1 MNDGIKNPRPM
12 RDIRMAPR
20 PAARPAAT
28 GYGGDYD
35 TGLSHDELKW
45 AQVTR
50 AMARQ
55 QLEDAARA
63 EHDLEIQEQRFTAPP
78 APRTATQ
85 PEPVTPK
92 PVTPRSFAPRAAEV
106 AYSPDFSR
114 RESLFAPSSETPARE
129 SKGFTAPSFRPPP
142 PAEKPA
148 PSHPALVR
156 NAAANAD
163 AAKPEP
169 RKFEP
174 KAFEPRKTEPVKEE
188 PRSLFEPSK
197 PARTESKPATVTASA
212 PVPKAE
218 VPPVEK
224 RVEKLTPVNA
234 RSVSELPVSVPAPVR
249 DNIDQKMTEARAKL
263 HESFGM
269 VVLALA
275 ATPRYRHIGLGELV
289 PMVFEPM
296 MRDRV
301 AIALSGADEESAKTG
316 NPAAVALWATVSE
329 EVDAKIK
336 EQVAAGVFPLRLKPE
351 DWNSGEITWLFD
363 IVAPTPQMRATVLT
377 SFKQL
382 MKSKELRL
390 HPIVTKLVDAETLKK
405 MGIEQIAAPAPKA
418 SA

>member
-20 PAARPAAT
+20 PAARPAPA
-28 GYGGDYD
+28 GYSGEFD

-63 EHDLEIQEQRFTAPP
+63 EQDLENRETLAPVAP
-78 APRTATQ
+78 ARP
-85 PEPVTPK
+85 PL
-92 PVTPRSFAPRAAEV
+92 PVTPRTAAPQPFAPRAPE
-106 AYSPDFSR
+106 SR
-114 RESLFAPSSETPARE
+114 PRFTPAPETPMPEAPVQAP
-129 SKGFTAPSFRPPP
+129 KPGYTAPSFRAAPP
-142 PAEKPA
+142 PAYKAEQ
-148 PSHPALVR
+148 SHPALVR
-156 NAAANAD
+156 STSSFID
-163 AAKPEP
+163 AAKTEK
-169 RKFEP
+169 RKFETKGYEP
-174 KAFEPRKTEPVKEE
+174 KKPELVKEE
-188 PRSLFEPSK
+188 PRSLFEPSEPVRVEPNPELQHLADPLPK
-197 PARTESKPATVTASA
+197 PAF
-212 PVPKAE
+212 
-218 VPPVEK
+218 
-224 RVEKLTPVNA
+224 TPVSAKPVADLPPSVRNA
-234 RSVSELPVSVPAPVR
+234 TDPK
-249 DNIDQKMTEARAKL
+249 ITEARAKL

-316 NPAAVALWATVSE
+316 HPAAVALWATVSE

-336 EQVAAGVFPLRLKPE
+336 EQVAAGIFPLRLKPE
-351 DWNSGEITWLFD
+351 DWNSGDITWLFD
-363 IVAPTPQMRATVLT
+363 IVAPSPQMRATVLT

-382 MKSKELRL
+382 MKSTELRL
-390 HPIVTKLVDAETLKK
+390 HPIVTKLVDGETLKK
-405 MGIEQIAAPAPKA
+405 MGIEQVPAPAAKMNA
-418 SA
+418 